1 MVGQLVAGQEQSQAV
16 VVVLL
21 YLQLLSCQV
30 GDLVLVQLHAKLELV
45 VEMLSLWLYCCW
57 EFDASLLVY

>member
-1 MVGQLVAGQEQSQAV
+1 MVGQLVTGQEQSQVV

-30 GDLVLVQLHAKLELV
+30 GDLVLVQLHAELELV
-45 VEMLSLWLYCCW
+45 VEMLSLWLC
-57 EFDASLLVY
+57 